1 MINVDRYELCVTFAL
16 NVPTRDVFMFFFQK
30 RKSHTAM
37 MNFED
42 ISAIDNSYTFDFEE
56 FLMQQYNLNV
66 QREVMRNLVVTAGYI
81 GSTGVHLGRKNS
93 VNQRTDFTFVNGRKF
108 FPELPAGVP
117 PQRLSAC
124 W

>member
-56 FLMQQYNLNV
+56 FLMQQYNLNN
-66 QREVMRNLVVTAGYI
+66 NLI
-81 GSTGVHLGRKNS
+81 CKLFQTGNCQNKDCKNS
-93 VNQRTDFTFVNGRKF
+93 HTLHPVNPFEKTIVCKHWLR
-108 FPELPAGVP
+108 GVKN
-117 PQRLSAC
+117 LIF
-124 W
+124 